1 MPHPL
6 PIARLR
12 LLRVEVRAESG
23 SPVPSG
29 ATAADSGI
37 RVYPDDALTLDGLPG
52 RIGGASL
59 PAKGHSMNRILLA
72 VALSCA
78 APAWAADVP
87 ALYQKHCAAC
97 HGPGGRGDTATPPIA
112 GMPASKV
119 EKAVNAHKPP
129 MDKTGMTADEVAAM
143 GRWVSGLKK

>member
-1 MPHPL
+1 
-6 PIARLR
+6 
-12 LLRVEVRAESG
+12 
-23 SPVPSG
+23 
-29 ATAADSGI
+29 
-37 RVYPDDALTLDGLPG
+37 
-52 RIGGASL
+52 
-59 PAKGHSMNRILLA
+59 MNRILLA